1 MKHYMKRKIKIFVA
15 GHNGLLGN
23 AILKLLKTRKN
34 IKVIIADR
42 KKLDLENYQALLK
55 WFKKNKPDFVINAAA
70 KAGGIED
77 NNKYPVDYMMVN
89 IKIQT
94 NLIELCH
101 KFKVKKFLFIGSS
114 CIYPKF
120 SKVPI
125 KETELLRGELEPT
138 NQWYALTK
146 IHGVKLCEAF
156 KKQYGSNFSCVM
168 PTNLFGPNDKY
179 DERSHVIPALIK
191 RMHYAKINKELN
203 VTVWGD
209 GRPKREFLYVDDCAR
224 IICKI
229 LFDKKYYK
237 LINIGTGVDI
247 TIKKLAEKI
256 KQIVGFKGKLSFN
269 KKMPNG
275 VMRKTM
281 DTSKIKKLKYNKFIN
296 FEKALRLTYKDFLRG
311 I

>member
-1 MKHYMKRKIKIFVA
+1 
-15 GHNGLLGN
+15 
-23 AILKLLKTRKN
+23 
-34 IKVIIADR
+34 
-42 KKLDLENYQALLK
+42 
-55 WFKKNKPDFVINAAA
+55 VINAAA

-77 NNKYPVDYMMVN
+77 NDRYPVDYMMVN

-101 KFKVKKFLFIGSS
+101 KFKVKKFLFVGSS

-125 KETELLRGELEPT
+125 KETELLKGELEPT

-156 KKQYGSNFSCVM
+156 NKQYGSNFSCVM
-168 PTNLFGPNDKY
+168 PTNLFGTNDKY

-224 IICKI
+224 IISKI
-229 LFDKKYYK
+229 LFDKKYHK
-237 LINIGTGVDI
+237 LINIGTGEDI

-256 KQIVGFKGKLSFN
+256 CKTVGFKGKIKFD

-281 DTSKIKKLKYNKFIN
+281 SISKLKKLKLNKFTN
-296 FEKALRLTYKDFLRG
+296 FEKALKLTYKDFLRG
-311 I
+311 V

>member
-1 MKHYMKRKIKIFVA
+1 MKHYMKKKIKIFIA
-15 GHNGLLGN
+15 GHKGLLGN
-23 AILKLLKTRKN
+23 AILKQLSKRKN
-34 IKVIIADR
+34 IKVIIAER

-55 WFKKNKPDFVINAAA
+55 WFKKNRPDFVINAAA

-77 NNKYPVDYMMVN
+77 NDRYPVDYMMVN

-94 NLIELCH
+94 NLIYLSH

-125 KETELLRGELEPT
+125 KETELLKGELEPT

-156 KKQYGSNFSCVM
+156 NKQYGINFSCVM
-168 PTNLFGPNDKY
+168 PSNLFGPNDKY

-191 RMHYAKINKELN
+191 RMHYAKINKDLN
-203 VTVWGD
+203 VKVWGD
-209 GRPKREFLYVDDCAR
+209 GRPKREFLYVEDCAK

-229 LFDKKYYK
+229 LMDKKYHK
-237 LINIGTGVDI
+237 LINIGTGKDI
-247 TIKKLAEKI
+247 TIKKLAETI
-256 KQIVGFKGKLSFN
+256 KEIVGFKGNLIFD

-275 VMRKTM
+275 VMKKTM
-281 DTSKIKKLKYNKFIN
+281 DISGIKKLKYNKFTN
-296 FEKALRLTYKDFLRG
+296 FEKALKLTYKDFLKG
-311 I
+311 N

>member
-1 MKHYMKRKIKIFVA
+1 MRLHMKKKNKVFIT
-15 GHNGLLGN
+15 GHKGLLGSS
-23 AILKLLKTRKN
+23 IFKELKKKKN
-34 IKVIIADR
+34 IKILTVDR
-42 KKLDLENYQALLK
+42 KNLDLENYQKLEK
-55 WFKKNKPDFVINAAA
+55 WFKNNKPDFVINAAA

-77 NNKYPVDYMMVN
+77 NDKYPVDYMIIN

-94 NLIELCH
+94 NLIDLSH
-101 KFKVKKFLFIGSS
+101 KYKVKKFLFIGSS

-125 KETELLRGELEPT
+125 KETELLKGELEPT

-146 IHGVKLCEAF
+146 IHGVKLCEALN
-156 KKQYGSNFSCVM
+156 KQYGLNYSCVM

-191 RMHYAKINKELN
+191 RMHFAKVNNKKY
-203 VTVWGD
+203 VKVWGD
-209 GRPKREFLYVDDCAR
+209 GRPKREFLYVNDCAK
-224 IICKI
+224 IICKF

-237 LINIGTGVDI
+237 LVNIGTGKDI
-247 TIKKLAEKI
+247 SIKQLAEIIKKVVGFNGKI
-256 KQIVGFKGKLSFN
+256 KFD

-275 VMRKTM
+275 VMRKTL
-281 DTSKIKKLKYNKFIN
+281 DISKIKKLRLNN
-296 FEKALRLTYKDFLRG
+296 FTDFQNAMKLTYNDFLKR

>member
-1 MKHYMKRKIKIFVA
+1 MLKKKLFIA
-15 GHNGLLGN
+15 GHNGMLGS
-23 AILKLLKTRKN
+23 AILKFVKNKNLKILIAKRKN
-34 IKVIIADR
+34 
-42 KKLDLENYQALLK
+42 LDLEDFNSVEK
-55 WFKKNKPDFVINAAA
+55 WFKKNKPDYVIIAAA
-70 KAGGIED
+70 KAGGIID
-77 NNKYPVDYMMVN
+77 NSNYPVDYMLVN
-89 IKIQT
+89 TKIQT
-94 NLIELCH
+94 NIISLSH
-101 KFKVKKFLFIGSS
+101 KYNVKRLVFIGSS

-125 KETELLRGELEPT
+125 KETELLKGELEPT
-138 NQWYALTK
+138 NQWYAITK

-191 RMHYAKINKELN
+191 RMHHAKLNNDLN
-203 VTVWGD
+203 VKVWGD
-209 GRPKREFLYVDDCAR
+209 GRPKREFLYVEDCAK

-229 LFDKKYYK
+229 LMSLNYHK
-237 LINIGTGVDI
+237 LINIGTGKDI
-247 TIKKLAEKI
+247 TIKKLAETI
-256 KQIVGFKGKLSFN
+256 KKIVGFKGKLIFD